1 MVAQVEPPLLVAL
14 LLLPQQLG
22 LLRLVALLISP
33 QLELLQQLLEL
44 ETPLEELVEI
54 LASLI
59 RLFG

>member
-1 MVAQVEPPLLVAL
+1 VVAQVEPPLLVAL